1 MKYIVKHTQADLIS
15 INNIIDIRLIEVL
28 SSIDPCENANTPFAT
43 MYTIVYTIMHNINF
57 KNVFTIFSLLL
68 KSMLKL
74 RILSIYFFDSK
85 NLRLTSGCK
94 RRFFMPD

>member
-1 MKYIVKHTQADLIS
+1 MKYIVKHTQVDLIS
-15 INNIIDIRLIEVL
+15 INNIIDKRLIEVL
-28 SSIDPCENANTPFAT
+28 SSIDRCEKANTPFAT

-85 NLRLTSGCK
+85 NLRLTFKIGDVWG
-94 RRFFMPD
+94 R